1 MTGRARGSGPHDQVE
16 GRNPVIEALRGP
28 REVLEIYL
36 ATVADRSDEVEEIVS
51 LAQTAGVPVRD
62 ASKNRIDAMARTRA
76 PQGVIAMVEPFR
88 YLDLAGALELVE
100 KSPCPLVLALD
111 GIEDPQNLG
120 AVIRVAETSGVDVVL
135 VPRKRA
141 SGVTAV
147 VAKAS
152 AGAVEHVAVAHISSL
167 PAALERLRSEG
178 LFVAGADA
186 LGEAP
191 YWDVDMTG
199 PLAVVLGS
207 EGRGLARLV
216 REKCD
221 VLASLPMAGRV
232 TSLNVATT
240 GAVLLFEAVRQ
251 RSGCSKNRS

>member
-1 MTGRARGSGPHDQVE
+1 M
-16 GRNPVIEALRGP
+16 IEALRGP
-28 REVLEIYL
+28 REVLEIYV
-36 ATVADRSDEVEEIVS
+36 AKVADRSREVEEIIS
-51 LAQTAGVPVRD
+51 LAQSAGVPVKD

-76 PQGVIAMVEPFR
+76 PQGVIARVEPFR
-88 YLDLAGALELVE
+88 YLDLAEVLELVGT
-100 KSPCPLVLALD
+100 SRCPLVLALD

-120 AVIRVAETSGVDVVL
+120 AVIRVAETSGVDAVI

-141 SGVTAV
+141 SGVTAA

-152 AGAVEHVAVAHISSL
+152 AGAVEHVAVAHVSSL

-186 LGEAP
+186 LGETSYCDA
-191 YWDVDMTG
+191 DLTV

-221 VLASLPMAGRV
+221 VLLRLPMAGRV
-232 TSLNVATT
+232 ASLNVATT

-251 RSGCSKNRS
+251 RSGC